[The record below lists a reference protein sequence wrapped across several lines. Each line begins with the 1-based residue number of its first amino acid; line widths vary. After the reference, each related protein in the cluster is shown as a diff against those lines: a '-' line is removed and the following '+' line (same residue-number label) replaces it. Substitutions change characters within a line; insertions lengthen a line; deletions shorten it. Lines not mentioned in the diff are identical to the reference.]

1 LCWAVHLQGRGKGRK
16 KGAASCP
23 ASLCCS
29 PLHSPAHHVAGL
41 PAIAMAMWG
50 CLCPQGC
57 VERATAISRSGA
69 SSCSGVR
76 AQQSS
81 SKCWGRA
88 RGPWGAARVL
98 GERGGLQ
105 FGSDFCV
112 LWVST
117 GASRRPAVSLS
128 PRVAVRQRRSSPI
141 HRHGLLL
148 PATALAHSATRRRCV
163 AGTALL
169 LSIPGCCDTQLALE
183 RSPPHSC
190 ALVTW
195 LCQLQAASWSWWL
208 PLATWPCHSR
218 AGAAC
223 HGAAAFRRPCN
234 K

>member
-1 LCWAVHLQGRGKGRK
+1 
-16 KGAASCP
+16 
-23 ASLCCS
+23 
-29 PLHSPAHHVAGL
+29 
-41 PAIAMAMWG
+41 M
-50 CLCPQGC
+50 
-57 VERATAISRSGA
+57 
-69 SSCSGVR
+69 
-76 AQQSS
+76 
-81 SKCWGRA
+81 
-88 RGPWGAARVL
+88 
-98 GERGGLQ
+98 
-105 FGSDFCV
+105 

-223 HGAAAFRRPCN
+223 HGAAAFRRLCN
-234 K
+234 KESNELLFSWCLMVLRPCEHDEYSLEIQASLSLHLSISWAHCAFRV